1 MSIDNMLFPE
11 WNKGVCTFDNIYDE
25 LERKF
30 KTRIICLP
38 QMMMGGVSHV
48 PTSCDIIDDED
59 KFLILI
65 DMPRVRRNE
74 ISMYVEESSVSI
86 IVVHEENEEEKTSK
100 YVQKEHGDFRFSRKF
115 GLPQKIIRKRV
126 SAKLK
131 NGILT
136 VTLPKMKLIPQP
148 SSQIII
154 D

>member
-1 MSIDNMLFPE
+1 MFSEDNA
-11 WNKGVCTFDNIYDE
+11 
-25 LERKF
+25 
-30 KTRIICLP
+30 
-38 QMMMGGVSHV
+38 
-48 PTSCDIIDDED
+48 DDDAFEN
-59 KFLILI
+59 FF
-65 DMPRVRRNE
+65 E
-74 ISMYVEESSVSI
+74 
-86 IVVHEENEEEKTSK
+86 EENEEEKTSK